1 MGLKE
6 NFAQAVRE
14 LTGANK
20 EDKGEK
26 KPPASDGLRRAL
38 DAPDD
43 DARGKSIL
51 PDQQRPAANT
61 DPAARR
67 ERRYVDAP
75 VLFAPERR
83 EHMDVRPDAYDN
95 AAQNVSFVSADHLAA
110 EPILP
115 IQPVQPVQ
123 QPIQPASSAQQVSAA
138 DGVLPFQPYQDGENF
153 DMESDS
159 QASNGEMN
167 TNPFDFPS
175 GQPGQQAGF
184 NPPHAQTPPEQPSRN
199 RQNPPPQTPAA
210 QNPPQFNPEQAA
222 YNPSPNANQQ
232 PPYRPSGQ
240 QGGYGGY
247 AGRGFGGGT
256 GNYGGGGF
264 NNAGFNGGFV
274 GRYGGYGSEEELT
287 VISRNTVIDGN
298 IRSFAN
304 MGIDGDI
311 RGDVETTKNIELSG
325 RIVGNLTCNNAQ
337 MHVSQVQGN
346 IRMKGQ
352 VEMERDTLLIGD
364 LMSTYARVNGKIKGN
379 IDVAGKMELKS
390 DSVVF
395 GDISASTITVEDGA
409 IIQGYVSTTFLS
421 KEESRNIFPESVIID
436 T

>member
-20 EDKGEK
+20 DDKGEK

-38 DAPDD
+38 NAPDED
-43 DARGKSIL
+43 SGGKHSLISDNDPRGDS
-51 PDQQRPAANT
+51 
-61 DPAARR
+61 AARR
-67 ERRYVDAP
+67 ERRYTDAP
-75 VLFAPERR
+75 MLFTPERTGHDR
-83 EHMDVRPDAYDN
+83 QEDSDQNAQNAMVLKKVRRDQPEHMDIRPDAY
-95 AAQNVSFVSADHLAA
+95 AAHQSPVFNPSFVSVDS
-110 EPILP
+110 PIPRQTEQFPAGDLP
-115 IQPVQPVQ
+115 SYQSYQRDDGFDLDSDNQ
-123 QPIQPASSAQQVSAA
+123 TPA
-138 DGVLPFQPYQDGENF
+138 
-153 DMESDS
+153 
-159 QASNGEMN
+159 EMN

-175 GQPGQQAGF
+175 A
-184 NPPHAQTPPEQPSRN
+184 
-199 RQNPPPQTPAA
+199 RQDTPAMA
-210 QNPPQFNPEQAA
+210 
-222 YNPSPNANQQ
+222 NPSPRNHTSQPDQNAQAGIPAQAGLAPNMNLNQQ
-232 PPYRPSGQ
+232 QPYRPSGQ
-240 QGGYGGY
+240 QGGFAGY
-247 AGRGFGGGT
+247 NGNAGRGFGGG
-256 GNYGGGGF
+256 Y
-264 NNAGFNGGFV
+264 NNAGGGFV

-421 KEESRNIFPESVIID
+421 KDESRNIFPESVVID